1 MLIVMLYFDNGLIV
15 ALMAGQLADAF
26 EISAG
31 VLQGLFG
38 TEVGEELEIEI
49 R

>member
-1 MLIVMLYFDNGLIV
+1 ML
-15 ALMAGQLADAF
+15 ALMAGQLAVAF
-26 EISAG
+26 EASAV

>member
-1 MLIVMLYFDNGLIV
+1 MPQYLTL
-15 ALMAGQLADAF
+15 ALMAGQLAQSF
-26 EISAG
+26 EASAT

-38 TEVGEELEIEI
+38 IEIGEELEIEI

>member
-1 MLIVMLYFDNGLIV
+1 MLTV
-15 ALMAGQLADAF
+15 ALMTGQLTDAF

-31 VLQGLFG
+31 VLQSLFG
-38 TEVGEELEIEI
+38 TEVGEEFEIEI

>member
-1 MLIVMLYFDNGLIV
+1 MT
-15 ALMAGQLADAF
+15 ALMAGQLAGKV
-26 EISAG
+26 EKSAE

-38 TEVGEELEIEI
+38 TDVGEELEIEI